1 MISKGSQ
8 IFCAFPAEGVSLLT
22 SPEQT
27 PINPSLRCARER
39 CNLKANRGQVTD
51 LTCPRPLDLQTTLEC
66 HPIPHFGG
74 VWSEEEWTS
83 IDHQVETR

>member
-1 MISKGSQ
+1 
-8 IFCAFPAEGVSLLT
+8 
-22 SPEQT
+22 
-27 PINPSLRCARER
+27 
-39 CNLKANRGQVTD
+39 VTD